1 MFASSFEGADARPL
15 SCEGSGRRVAVKVLQ
30 VVSGREVNGALV
42 YCQLLTRRLLEAGH
56 EPILVCRP
64 RSWITR
70 QGLPVRMI
78 ESEMRRL
85 PTSDLNEIR
94 ALIRSERIDVIHT
107 HMSRA
112 HTFGVL
118 LKWLTGVPVV
128 ATAHNRYLQLHWRF
142 NDFVIAN
149 SLATERYHRRFNLVP
164 SDQIRTVYCFVDG
177 QRFETTGDRE
187 RLQIRRELE
196 YNGNE
201 YLLGVV
207 GEVIPRKGQWYLAQA
222 LPELCRRIP
231 ELRVLLI
238 GRYHR
243 SERYVRQ
250 MRRLQVAAGLF
261 RKVRWLGRRTNV
273 HQYMAALDQLLVTSV
288 EEPFGL
294 VAVEGQLSGTPVI
307 ATRTGGLPEIVQ
319 DGRNGL
325 LIPARDSEAIIA
337 AVERLYRDRQLGAA
351 LVQAG
356 REDARNRFDPL
367 DLTAGVVSIY
377 QEVLQRRKQKLLD
390 PPQVPSPAA
399 SHPALPSSPTGVP
412 PRQRVA

>member
-1 MFASSFEGADARPL
+1 M
-15 SCEGSGRRVAVKVLQ
+15 KVLQ
-30 VVSGREVNGALV
+30 IVSGREVNGALV

-70 QGLPVRMI
+70 QGLPVRII

-85 PTSDLNEIR
+85 PMSDLREVQ
-94 ALIRSERIDVIHT
+94 ALVQSEQIDVVHT

-149 SLATERYHRRFNLVP
+149 SRATERYHRRFNLVP
-164 SDQIRTVYCFVDG
+164 SNRIRTVYCFVDG
-177 QRFETTGDRE
+177 ARFEAAGERD

-196 YNGNE
+196 YKGNE

-222 LPELCRRIP
+222 LPELTRRIP
-231 ELRVLLI
+231 ELRVLLV

-243 SERYVRQ
+243 SERYVQQ
-250 MRRLQVAAGLF
+250 MRRLQVESGLF

-273 HQYMAALDQLLVTSV
+273 HQYMAAFDQLLVTSI

-294 VAVEGQLSGTPVI
+294 VAVEGQLCGTPVI

-325 LIPARDSEAIIA
+325 LIPPRSPAAIVA
-337 AVERLYRDRQLGAA
+337 AVERLYHERQLVES
-351 LVQAG
+351 LVRVG
-356 REDARNRFDPL
+356 REDAKRRFDPG
-367 DLTAGVVSIY
+367 DLTAGVIDVY
-377 QEVLQRRKQKLLD
+377 QEVRERKRQASPLPATGSPLEL
-390 PPQVPSPAA
+390 PSPAL
-399 SHPALPSSPTGVP
+399 SGRLGTEPT
-412 PRQRVA
+412 RHRAA

>member
-1 MFASSFEGADARPL
+1 M
-15 SCEGSGRRVAVKVLQ
+15 KVLQ
-30 VVSGREVNGALV
+30 IVSGREVNGALV

-64 RSWITR
+64 RSWMTR
-70 QGLPVRMI
+70 QGLPVRII
-78 ESEMRRL
+78 ESEMRRF
-85 PTSDLNEIR
+85 PTSDLREIQ
-94 ALIRSERIDVIHT
+94 ALVQSERIDVVHT

-149 SLATERYHRRFNLVP
+149 SQATERYHRRFNLVP
-164 SDQIRTVYCFVDG
+164 AQRIRTVYCFVDG
-177 QRFETTGDRE
+177 QRFEATGERD

-196 YNGNE
+196 YKGNE

-222 LPELCRRIP
+222 LPELTRRIP
-231 ELRVLLI
+231 ELRVLLV

-243 SERYVRQ
+243 SERYVQQ
-250 MRRLQVAAGLF
+250 MRRLQVGSGLY

-273 HQYMAALDQLLVTSV
+273 HQYMAAFDQLLVTSI

-325 LIPARDSEAIIA
+325 LIPPRSPEAIVA
-337 AVERLYRDRQLGAA
+337 AVERLYQDRQLAAA

-356 REDARNRFDPL
+356 REDAQRRFDPR
-367 DLTAGVVSIY
+367 DLTTGVIDVY
-377 QEVLQRRKQKLLD
+377 QEVLQRKADRLGLRLGLPATD
-390 PPQVPSPAA
+390 AALELSPPTLTGS
-399 SHPALPSSPTGVP
+399 LSSEPN
-412 PRQRVA
+412 RQRAA

>member
-1 MFASSFEGADARPL
+1 M
-15 SCEGSGRRVAVKVLQ
+15 KVLQ
-30 VVSGREVNGALV
+30 IVSGREVNGALV

-70 QGLPVRMI
+70 QGLPVRI
-78 ESEMRRL
+78 VESEMRRI
-85 PTSDLNEIR
+85 PTADLSEVGS
-94 ALIRSERIDVIHT
+94 LIRSERIDIIHS

-118 LKWLTGVPVV
+118 LKWLAGVPVV
-128 ATAHNRYLQLHWRF
+128 ATAHNRYMQLHWRF

-149 SLATERYHRRFNLVP
+149 SQATERYHRRFNLVP
-164 SDQIRTVYCFVDG
+164 ANCIRTVYCFVDG
-177 QRFETTGDRE
+177 KRFEATGERDRQ
-187 RLQIRRELE
+187 QIRRELE
-196 YNGNE
+196 YKGNE

-207 GEVIPRKGQWYLAQA
+207 GEVIPRKGQRYLAQA
-222 LPELCRRIP
+222 LPELSRRIP

-243 SERYVRQ
+243 SERYVQQ

-325 LIPARDSEAIIA
+325 LIPPRNPQAIVA
-337 AVERLYRDRQLGAA
+337 AVERLYHDRQLAES
-351 LVQAG
+351 LVQVG
-356 REDARNRFDPL
+356 REDARQRFDPL
-367 DLTAGVVSIY
+367 DLTSGVVGVY
-377 QEVLQRRKQKLLD
+377 QEVLQRRSQSAPKSRGAAHEL
-390 PPQVPSPAA
+390 PCPAPSVRPDRESWPAGKA
-399 SHPALPSSPTGVP
+399 PG
-412 PRQRVA
+412 QRAA